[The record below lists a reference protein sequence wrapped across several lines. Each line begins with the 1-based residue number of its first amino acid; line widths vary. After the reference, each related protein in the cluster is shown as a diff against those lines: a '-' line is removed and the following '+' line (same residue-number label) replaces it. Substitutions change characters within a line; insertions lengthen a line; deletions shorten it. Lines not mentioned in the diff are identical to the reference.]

1 MVGKI
6 RRLLSLII
14 LFAACGPLLFAQSSK
29 LIEQSNRARDLM
41 ASGKYEEAIPLYR
54 ALVRAVPGNA
64 GLITNLGVA
73 CHMAG
78 HETEAVAELTRAL
91 KLDPHNV
98 AAQLYLGDAYLS
110 MGEAAKAVPHLE
122 VAARADPS
130 DAGVRGNLAEALFA
144 TSQFRKAAGA
154 FEKSAQLKPNDPEA
168 WYRLGLCYQE
178 LSQESFDNLQ
188 KTSPGSAYWLALVA
202 DSRVKAAQLSSAFY
216 LYRQAIA
223 KNPKLRGVHAALA
236 TVYEKTG
243 HADWAK
249 TEQRREAQ
257 LGKPDCAVEKYVC
270 AFRAGRYQELA
281 NLTGKAPEVYYWKTR
296 AYRKLAIGAL
306 AHLGQLP
313 PSVQLH
319 ELLARIRTN
328 ERQFPGS
335 VEEWQKAYDLSGNNV
350 DVGTQLV
357 MALFQVQNFTEARQ
371 LLENLLQQRPKSADL
386 NYLYGFT
393 LLSLK
398 QAREA
403 AHYLQISLQLNPNSL
418 AAHSSLAQAYLAMGD
433 SKQAIPHL
441 KAALPI
447 DKDGSI
453 HYQLARAYQS
463 SGQMELARTM
473 LEQYQKIHNEQQAE
487 QQTLQ
492 KEVQI
497 TAPGPG

>member
-1 MVGKI
+1 MVGNF
-6 RRLLSLII
+6 RRLLSLAT
-14 LFAACGPLLFAQSSK
+14 LLAVFAPLLFAQSSE
-29 LIEQSNRARDLM
+29 LIDQSNRARDLM
-41 ASGKYEEAIPLYR
+41 ASGKYEEAIPIYR
-54 ALVRAVPGNA
+54 ALVKAVPGNA

-78 HETEAVAELTRAL
+78 HEKEAVTEFTKAL

-98 AAQLYLGDAYLS
+98 PAQLYLGYAYLS
-110 MGEAAKAVPHLE
+110 LGEPAKAIPHLE
-122 VAARADPS
+122 VSVRSAPS
-130 DAGVRGNLAEALFA
+130 DEGVRENLAEALFA
-144 TSQFRKAAGA
+144 TRQFGKAATE
-154 FEKSAQLKPNDPEA
+154 FEKLAQLEPNGPEV

-178 LSQESFDNLQ
+178 LSQESFDELQ
-188 KTSPGSAYWLALVA
+188 NAAPGSSYWLALVA
-202 DSRVKAAQLSSAFY
+202 DTRVTTMQLNSAFY
-216 LYRQAIA
+216 LYQQAIA
-223 KNPKLRGVHAALA
+223 KNPKLRDVHASLA
-236 TVYEKTG
+236 EVYEKTG
-243 HADWAK
+243 HAGWAK
-249 TEQRREAQ
+249 TEQQREDQ
-257 LGKPDCAVEKYVC
+257 LGKPNCAVEKHVC

-281 NLTGKAPEVYYWKTR
+281 NLAGKTPEVYYWKTR
-296 AYRKLAIGAL
+296 AYRKLAIEAL

-319 ELLARIRTN
+319 ELLAGIRTN
-328 ERQFPGS
+328 ERQFPGA
-335 VEEWQKAYDLSGNNV
+335 VEEWQKAYDLSGKNV
-350 DVGTQLV
+350 DVGKQLV
-357 MALFQVQNFTEARQ
+357 VALFQVQNFTEATK
-371 LLENLLQQRPKSADL
+371 LLEGMVQQRPKSAEL
-386 NYLYGFT
+386 NYLFGFA

-403 AHYLQISLQLNPNSL
+403 AHYLELSVQLDPSSL
-418 AAHSSLAQAYLAMGD
+418 AAHSSLAQAYLAMGE

-463 SGQMELARTM
+463 NGQVQLARTM

-492 KEVQI
+492 KEVAI